1 MDNIKDMNN
10 MEIMSNLNLMVQELR
25 NRNILL
31 KDDNDISWYL
41 DKIIYNQNIDEIIFT
56 CETNQ

>member
-1 MDNIKDMNN
+1 MDNISLMNN

-31 KDDNDISWYL
+31 KDDNDMLWYL
-41 DKIIYNQNIDEIIFT
+41 ESFIYDSGIDEIVFT

>member
-1 MDNIKDMNN
+1 MDNISLMNN
-10 MEIMSNLNLMVQELR
+10 MEIIEKINKMLEELKE
-25 NRNILL
+25 RNINI